1 MLNSRVLA
9 VSLSLV
15 FLLGCARLDP
25 YQGRES
31 TTPPPV
37 EEGIWA
43 EIEKVQK
50 ADWQV
55 PLNVGEEALE
65 WRLRAIDSATSSI
78 DLQSFI
84 WTFDTVGNALQERL
98 LAAADRG
105 VNVRILIDDSFLA
118 GKDRHL
124 VELNDHQNVQYRVY
138 NPYKRRSSGAASR
151 FVLNLGD
158 FQRLDHRMHNK
169 SMVVDNQVAI
179 VGGRNLADEYFGFA
193 QDENFRDMELLVG
206 GPIVEEISQSFDQ
219 YWNDRWSFP
228 IDEISG
234 VEAGS
239 LDSATAKISG
249 VKPIFPPEL
258 RGERDAKWMTLVRD
272 AHRGRARLIVD
283 SPPEDRPE
291 AIADRPTQVADEIA
305 RLIRGAR
312 KDITIVSAYLIPS
325 PRLIE
330 GLKDAVGR
338 GVRVRLLT
346 NSINSNNHIT
356 AYSAYRTHTE
366 ELLNLGAEVH
376 EVRTFAD
383 SRKWYI
389 LPPISQK
396 NLGLHAKYMILD
408 SRKVVVGSANLDPRS
423 LRINTEM
430 GLVVDSPSLARELL
444 ALTEPD
450 FDTTNSWRLSL
461 EDDGSV
467 IWVGDDIILDAE
479 PAQHA
484 FQRLE
489 EWFFAHLPI
498 EDEM

>member
-15 FLLGCARLDP
+15 FLLGCARLNP

-37 EEGIWA
+37 EEGIWV

-219 YWNDRWSFP
+219 YWNDLWSFP
-228 IDEISG
+228 IDEISS
-234 VEAGS
+234 VEASS
-239 LDSATAKISG
+239 LDSATAKISV

-258 RGERDAKWMTLVRD
+258 RGERDAEWMTLVGD
-272 AHRGRARLIVD
+272 AHEGKAR
-283 SPPEDRPE
+283 
-291 AIADRPTQVADEIA
+291 
-305 RLIRGAR
+305 
-312 KDITIVSAYLIPS
+312 
-325 PRLIE
+325 
-330 GLKDAVGR
+330 
-338 GVRVRLLT
+338 
-346 NSINSNNHIT
+346 
-356 AYSAYRTHTE
+356 
-366 ELLNLGAEVH
+366 
-376 EVRTFAD
+376 
-383 SRKWYI
+383 
-389 LPPISQK
+389 
-396 NLGLHAKYMILD
+396 
-408 SRKVVVGSANLDPRS
+408 
-423 LRINTEM
+423 
-430 GLVVDSPSLARELL
+430 
-444 ALTEPD
+444 
-450 FDTTNSWRLSL
+450 
-461 EDDGSV
+461 
-467 IWVGDDIILDAE
+467 
-479 PAQHA
+479 
-484 FQRLE
+484 
-489 EWFFAHLPI
+489 
-498 EDEM
+498 